1 MRSAGGML
9 PRMLIS
15 HRIRR
20 REDAGALQLAEADRR
35 ARARGALDAAADP
48 AVHDRRCRRRAYR
61 FRVILNRKA
70 ALSFF
75 AAFLEEC
82 RARHVWSCLPPGFV
96 GADHELCLVF
106 VSTGRRFSIFF
117 SF

>member
-61 FRVILNRKA
+61 FRVIFKPQSGIKFFCRFFGGVSSSTCLE
-70 ALSFF
+70 LSPSRF
-75 AAFLEEC
+75 
-82 RARHVWSCLPPGFV
+82 
-96 GADHELCLVF
+96 
-106 VSTGRRFSIFF
+106 RRS
-117 SF
+117 